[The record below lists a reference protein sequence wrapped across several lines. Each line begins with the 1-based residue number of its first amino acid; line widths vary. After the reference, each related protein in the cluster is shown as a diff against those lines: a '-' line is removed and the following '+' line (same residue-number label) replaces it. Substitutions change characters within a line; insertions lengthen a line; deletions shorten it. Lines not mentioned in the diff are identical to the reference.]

1 MAMKAILDNPKTF
14 GFHLTEQQLYQ
25 PVECEIV
32 EVSDSVSSWVDWA
45 KEHNITYAQL
55 REENPWIRSQ
65 SLTNKSGKT
74 YQVRVPKAES
84 LRRSTRKQHHV
95 YNNNWVKK

>member
-25 PVECEIV
+25 PVDCEVV
-32 EVSDSVSSWVDWA
+32 EVSDSVASWVDWA
-45 KEHNITYAQL
+45 KEHGITYAQL
-55 REENPWIRSQ
+55 REENPWIRAQ
-65 SLTNKSGKT
+65 TLTNKSGKM
-74 YQVRVPKAES
+74 YKVRVPKAGS
-84 LRRSTRKQHHV
+84 LKRTSRKSHV